1 MEMAEE
7 VKDSKCNAK
16 DDVWKDIK
24 SSSIMPNR
32 LKRLKYLKLLVGKL
46 KEELADEYHLPKQN
60 CSENEYYPLA
70 NKA

>member
-32 LKRLKYLKLLVGKL
+32 LKRLK
-46 KEELADEYHLPKQN
+46 
-60 CSENEYYPLA
+60 
-70 NKA
+70 